1 MKRILLRSGIVIG
14 SIALIVIGAAAFSAF
29 ESHIINVTARIENAL
44 NVSVGEGDQI
54 EFGTVFPQELLEE
67 TLRMTMSDS
76 FFDEPRVDDIEYV
89 IKQKPKVKG
98 GWRCGEVEIPA
109 GNGPLPP
116 GCDPNENPFPGDPY
130 ATIFIYGDQVGMEEP
145 PVIDEEL
152 PAWQYCEEYL
162 PVDAPYGIYNPDDPY
177 WRYCY
182 LPLANY
188 LSKHKAIREEGEN
201 DTEVD
206 AFHVAY
212 VWDGEAELDEQ
223 WIAGGRL
230 AKSDDDIDD
239 LWVIDLVVPC
249 FERHCAQDWEGFWD
263 EHNGDNP
270 GTAEDFILPNE
281 LEHLV
286 FGTDLWVEVT
296 EISEAEEAD

>member
-1 MKRILLRSGIVIG
+1 MIG

-44 NVSVGEGDQI
+44 LVEEEAID
-54 EFGTVFPQELLEE
+54 FGTVFPQELLEE
-67 TLRMTMSDS
+67 TLRIAMSDS
-76 FFDEPRVDDIEYV
+76 FFEEPRVDDIEYV

-206 AFHVAY
+206 AFHIAY

-239 LWVIDLVVPC
+239 LWVIDLATRTPKRLTKGDFAVRWLKHFFGGHNLVPSLRLMFVQEGLGRRHLDLPEWWALNLGRPEAGVVL
-249 FERHCAQDWEGFWD
+249 RQ
-263 EHNGDNP
+263 
-270 GTAEDFILPNE
+270 
-281 LEHLV
+281 
-286 FGTDLWVEVT
+286 
-296 EISEAEEAD
+296 